1 MEEQWKIFILN
12 DIKTM
17 VFYFFATPLIDYS
30 KLIELQAKEKSPS
43 AFIGKK
49 R

>member
-1 MEEQWKIFILN
+1 MV
-12 DIKTM
+12 
-17 VFYFFATPLIDYS
+17 VFYIFATPIIDYS

-43 AFIGKK
+43 AYIGGK